1 MIGSLIQGFDRV
13 ASRPALL
20 LPPLLLDLFL
30 WLGPKVTIS
39 PLIDQITAQLYVP
52 MAAEEALQE
61 QLEIMR
67 EALTVLGEEF
77 NLLTSLSSLPTGV
90 PSLMAGIMPQNTPL
104 ESVQAFQLGQ
114 PGMVL
119 MAWLALTVVGLGLG
133 AFYHRWVARAAA
145 PQASIPSGFWAWS
158 RLVLLAL
165 VVYGG
170 LLVGGAV
177 ALVLATVATFILPL
191 LGIGVSFVAFSLLF
205 WLVVYLVFTPHGIIR
220 YRFGV
225 MRSMIESILIVRWNF
240 LPTVGFL
247 AAALLISW
255 ATNAVWT
262 LPDSGSWYG
271 LLAIVGHA
279 FISGMLLVS
288 SYTFYQS
295 RREWLVTARE
305 EIEAR
310 LRRMDGPVRGG
321 DEGRQEEEE

>member
-20 LPPLLLDLFL
+20 VPPLLLDLFL
-30 WLGPKVTIS
+30 WLGPKVTIT
-39 PLIDQITAQLYVP
+39 PLMEQITSQLSVP

-61 QLEIMR
+61 QMEIMR

-90 PSLMAGIMPQNTPL
+90 PSLMAEIMPQNTPL

-145 PQASIPSGFWAWS
+145 PQASIPSGIWAWS

-170 LLVGGAV
+170 LLVGGAL

>member
-1 MIGSLIQGFDRV
+1 V
-13 ASRPALL
+13 
-20 LPPLLLDLFL
+20 
-30 WLGPKVTIS
+30 
-39 PLIDQITAQLYVP
+39 
-52 MAAEEALQE
+52 
-61 QLEIMR
+61 
-67 EALTVLGEEF
+67 
-77 NLLTSLSSLPTGV
+77 
-90 PSLMAGIMPQNTPL
+90 
-104 ESVQAFQLGQ
+104 
-114 PGMVL
+114 
-119 MAWLALTVVGLGLG
+119 
-133 AFYHRWVARAAA
+133 
-145 PQASIPSGFWAWS
+145 WAWS

-170 LLVGGAV
+170 LVGGGAV

-288 SYTFYQS
+288 SYTFYQG
-295 RREWLVTARE
+295 RREWLVAARE
-305 EIEAR
+305 EVEAR
-310 LRRMDGPVRGG
+310 LRRMERRARREEGNSDGGVS
-321 DEGRQEEEE
+321 